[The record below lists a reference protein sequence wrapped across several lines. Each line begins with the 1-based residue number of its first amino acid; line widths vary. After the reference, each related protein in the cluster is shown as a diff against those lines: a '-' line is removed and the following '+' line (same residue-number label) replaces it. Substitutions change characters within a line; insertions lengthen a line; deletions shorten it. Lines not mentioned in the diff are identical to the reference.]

1 MKRWK
6 LVSGL
11 LLVFVLGIL
20 AGAFGTRIYLKDRF
34 AHLRKDPKARQ
45 AFIMR
50 KLSKELE
57 LTQEQKIK
65 VEKIVEQVGAK
76 RREFFLKNR
85 PEIKKIMDEGFAQI
99 KKELNNDQQKK
110 LDVLREENFFL
121 RNAEKR
127 EMPAASTNDFTVSKA
142 RQSSV
147 F

>member
-6 LVSGL
+6 LASGL

-45 AFIMR
+45 AFIMG

-57 LTQEQKIK
+57 LTPDQKIK
-65 VEKIVEQVGAK
+65 VEKIVEQTGAK

-85 PEIKKIMDEGFAQI
+85 PEIKKIMDEGFLQI

-110 LDVLREENFFL
+110 LDVMREEFK
-121 RNAEKR
+121 KR
-127 EMPAASTNDFTVSKA
+127 RKA
-142 RQSSV
+142 RDASRFHQ
-147 F
+147 

>member
-20 AGAFGTRIYLKDRF
+20 AGSFGTRVYLKDRF

-57 LTQEQKIK
+57 LTQDQKIT
-65 VEKIVEQVGAK
+65 VEKIVAQVGEK

-85 PEIKKIMDEGFAQI
+85 PEIKRIMDEGFLQI

-110 LDVLREENFFL
+110 LDELREEY
-121 RNAEKR
+121 EKR
-127 EMPAASTNDFTVSKA
+127 RKA
-142 RQSSV
+142 RDAGRFHQ
-147 F
+147 

>member
-6 LVSGL
+6 LVLGL

-34 AHLRKDPKARQ
+34 AHFRKDPKARQ

-57 LTQEQKIK
+57 LTPEQKIK
-65 VEKIVEQVGAK
+65 VEKIVAQVGEK

-99 KKELNNDQQKK
+99 RKELNNDQQKK
-110 LDVLREENFFL
+110 LDVLREEF
-121 RNAEKR
+121 EKR
-127 EMPAASTNDFTVSKA
+127 RKA
-142 RQSSV
+142 RYSSR
-147 F
+147 FHQ

>member
-6 LVSGL
+6 LISGL

-57 LTQEQKIK
+57 LTPDQKIK
-65 VEKIVEQVGAK
+65 IEKIVEQLGEK

-85 PEIKKIMDEGFAQI
+85 PEIKKIMDEGFLQI
-99 KKELNNDQQKK
+99 KKELDDDQQKK
-110 LDVLREENFFL
+110 LDELREEF
-121 RNAEKR
+121 EKR
-127 EMPAASTNDFTVSKA
+127 RKA
-142 RQSSV
+142 RYSSR
-147 F
+147 FHQ

>member
-45 AFIMR
+45 AFIMG

-57 LTQEQKIK
+57 LTQDQKIK

-85 PEIKKIMDEGFAQI
+85 PEIKKIMDEGFLQI
-99 KKELNNDQQKK
+99 KKELNNNQQKK
-110 LDVLREENFFL
+110 LDVLREKF
-121 RNAEKR
+121 EKR
-127 EMPAASTNDFTVSKA
+127 RKA
-142 RQSSV
+142 RDVSRFHQ
-147 F
+147 

>member
-45 AFIMR
+45 AFIMG

-57 LTQEQKIK
+57 LTPDQKIK
-65 VEKIVEQVGAK
+65 VEKIVEQTGAK

-85 PEIKKIMDEGFAQI
+85 PEKKKIMDEGFLQI

-110 LDVLREENFFL
+110 LDVMREEFK
-121 RNAEKR
+121 KR
-127 EMPAASTNDFTVSKA
+127 RKA
-142 RQSSV
+142 RDASRFHQ
-147 F
+147 

>member
-45 AFIMR
+45 AFIMG

-57 LTQEQKIK
+57 LTPDQKIK
-65 VEKIVEQVGAK
+65 VEKIVEQTGAK

-85 PEIKKIMDEGFAQI
+85 PEIKKIMDEGFLQI

-110 LDVLREENFFL
+110 LDVLRAEF
-121 RNAEKR
+121 EKR
-127 EMPAASTNDFTVSKA
+127 RKA
-142 RQSSV
+142 RDASRFHQ
-147 F
+147 

>member
-45 AFIMR
+45 AFIMG

-57 LTQEQKIK
+57 LTPDQKIK

-85 PEIKKIMDEGFAQI
+85 PEIKKIMDEGFLQI

-110 LDVLREENFFL
+110 LDVLRAEF
-121 RNAEKR
+121 EKR
-127 EMPAASTNDFTVSKA
+127 RKA
-142 RQSSV
+142 RDASRFHQ
-147 F
+147 

>member
-20 AGAFGTRIYLKDRF
+20 AGSFGTRVYLKDRF
-34 AHLRKDPKARQ
+34 EHLRKDPKARQ

-57 LTQEQKIK
+57 LTQDQKTKI
-65 VEKIVEQVGAK
+65 EKIVEQVGAK
-76 RREFFLKNR
+76 RRQFFLKNR
-85 PEIKKIMDEGFAQI
+85 PEIKRIMDEGFLQI

-110 LDVLREENFFL
+110 LDALRKEF
-121 RNAEKR
+121 EKR
-127 EMPAASTNDFTVSKA
+127 RKA
-142 RQSSV
+142 RDASRFHQ
-147 F
+147 

>member
-45 AFIMR
+45 AFIMG

-57 LTQEQKIK
+57 LTPDQKIK
-65 VEKIVEQVGAK
+65 VEKIVEQTGAK

-85 PEIKKIMDEGFAQI
+85 PEIKKIMDEGFLQI

-110 LDVLREENFFL
+110 LDVMREEFK
-121 RNAEKR
+121 KR
-127 EMPAASTNDFTVSKA
+127 RKA
-142 RQSSV
+142 RDASRFHQ
-147 F
+147 

>member
-6 LVSGL
+6 LASGL

-45 AFIMR
+45 AFIMG

-57 LTQEQKIK
+57 LTPDQKIK
-65 VEKIVEQVGAK
+65 VEKIVEQTGAK

-85 PEIKKIMDEGFAQI
+85 PEIKKIMDEGFLQI

-110 LDVLREENFFL
+110 LDVLREEFK
-121 RNAEKR
+121 KR
-127 EMPAASTNDFTVSKA
+127 RKA
-142 RQSSV
+142 RDASRFHQ
-147 F
+147 

>member
-20 AGAFGTRIYLKDRF
+20 AGSFGTRVYLKDRF

-57 LTQEQKIK
+57 LTQDQKIT
-65 VEKIVEQVGAK
+65 VEKIVAQVGEK

-85 PEIKKIMDEGFAQI
+85 PEIKRIMDEGFLQI

-110 LDVLREENFFL
+110 LDELREEY
-121 RNAEKR
+121 EKR
-127 EMPAASTNDFTVSKA
+127 RKA
-142 RQSSV
+142 RDASRFHQ
-147 F
+147 

>member
-57 LTQEQKIK
+57 LTPDQKTKI
-65 VEKIVEQVGAK
+65 EKIVAQVGAK

-85 PEIKKIMDEGFAQI
+85 PEIKRIMDEGFSQI

-110 LDVLREENFFL
+110 LDVLREEF
-121 RNAEKR
+121 EKR
-127 EMPAASTNDFTVSKA
+127 RKA
-142 RQSSV
+142 RDASRFHQ
-147 F
+147 

>member
-57 LTQEQKIK
+57 LTPDQKIK
-65 VEKIVEQVGAK
+65 VEKIVAQVGAK

-85 PEIKKIMDEGFAQI
+85 PEIKRIMDEGFLQI

-110 LDVLREENFFL
+110 LDVLREEF
-121 RNAEKR
+121 EKR
-127 EMPAASTNDFTVSKA
+127 RKA
-142 RQSSV
+142 RDTSRFHQ
-147 F
+147 

>member
-45 AFIMR
+45 AFIMG

-57 LTQEQKIK
+57 LTPDQKIK
-65 VEKIVEQVGAK
+65 VEKIVEQTGAK

-85 PEIKKIMDEGFAQI
+85 PEIKKIMDEGFLQI

-110 LDVLREENFFL
+110 LDVLREEF
-121 RNAEKR
+121 EKR
-127 EMPAASTNDFTVSKA
+127 RKSRDASRFH
-142 RQSSV
+142 Q
-147 F
+147 

>member
-20 AGAFGTRIYLKDRF
+20 AGAFGARIYLKDRF

-45 AFIMR
+45 AFIMG

-57 LTQEQKIK
+57 LTQDQKIK
-65 VEKIVEQVGAK
+65 IGKIVEQMGAK
-76 RREFFLKNR
+76 RREFYLKNR
-85 PEIKKIMDEGFAQI
+85 PEIKRIMDEGFLQI

-110 LDVLREENFFL
+110 LDVLREEF
-121 RNAEKR
+121 EKR
-127 EMPAASTNDFTVSKA
+127 KKA
-142 RQSSV
+142 RDASRYHQ
-147 F
+147 

>member
-20 AGAFGTRIYLKDRF
+20 AGAFGARIYLKDRF

-45 AFIMR
+45 AFIMG

-57 LTQEQKIK
+57 LTQDQKIK
-65 VEKIVEQVGAK
+65 IGKIVEQMGAK
-76 RREFFLKNR
+76 RREFYLKNR
-85 PEIKKIMDEGFAQI
+85 PEIKSPEIKRIMDEGFLQI

-110 LDVLREENFFL
+110 LDVLREEF
-121 RNAEKR
+121 EKR
-127 EMPAASTNDFTVSKA
+127 SKA
-142 RQSSV
+142 RYSSR
-147 F
+147 FHQ

>member
-6 LVSGL
+6 LISGL

-34 AHLRKDPKARQ
+34 EHIRKDPKARQ

-57 LTQEQKIK
+57 LTPEQKIK
-65 VEKIVEQVGAK
+65 VEKIVEQLGEK

-85 PEIKKIMDEGFAQI
+85 PEIKKIMDEGFLQI
-99 KKELNNDQQKK
+99 KKELNNDQQNK
-110 LDVLREENFFL
+110 LDVLREEF
-121 RNAEKR
+121 EKR
-127 EMPAASTNDFTVSKA
+127 RKA
-142 RQSSV
+142 RYSSR
-147 F
+147 FHQ

>member
-57 LTQEQKIK
+57 LTQDQKTKI
-65 VEKIVEQVGAK
+65 EKIVAQVGAK

-85 PEIKKIMDEGFAQI
+85 PEIKKIMDEGFLQI

-110 LDVLREENFFL
+110 LDVLRAEF
-121 RNAEKR
+121 EKR
-127 EMPAASTNDFTVSKA
+127 RKA
-142 RQSSV
+142 RDASRFHQ
-147 F
+147 

>member
-45 AFIMR
+45 AFIMG

-57 LTQEQKIK
+57 LTPDQKIK
-65 VEKIVEQVGAK
+65 VEKIVEQMGAK

-85 PEIKKIMDEGFAQI
+85 PEIKKIMDEGFLQI

-110 LDVLREENFFL
+110 LDVLRAEF
-121 RNAEKR
+121 EKR
-127 EMPAASTNDFTVSKA
+127 RKA
-142 RQSSV
+142 RDASRFHQ
-147 F
+147 

>member
-57 LTQEQKIK
+57 LTPDQKIK
-65 VEKIVEQVGAK
+65 VEKIVAQVGAK
-76 RREFFLKNR
+76 RRELFLKNR
-85 PEIKKIMDEGFAQI
+85 PETKKIMDEGFLQI

-110 LDVLREENFFL
+110 LDVLRAEF
-121 RNAEKR
+121 EKR
-127 EMPAASTNDFTVSKA
+127 RKA
-142 RQSSV
+142 RDASRFHQ
-147 F
+147 

>member
-6 LVSGL
+6 LVLGL

-45 AFIMR
+45 AFIMG

-57 LTQEQKIK
+57 LTPDQKIK
-65 VEKIVEQVGAK
+65 VEKIVEQTGAK

-85 PEIKKIMDEGFAQI
+85 PEIKKIMDEGFLQI

-110 LDVLREENFFL
+110 LDVMREEFK
-121 RNAEKR
+121 KR
-127 EMPAASTNDFTVSKA
+127 RKA
-142 RQSSV
+142 RDASRFHQ
-147 F
+147 

>member
-20 AGAFGTRIYLKDRF
+20 VGAFGTRIYLKDKF
-34 AHLRKDPKARQ
+34 THFRKDPKARQ

-57 LTQEQKIK
+57 LTQDQKIT
-65 VEKIVEQVGAK
+65 VEKIVAQVGEK

-85 PEIKKIMDEGFAQI
+85 PEIKRIMDEGFLQI

-110 LDVLREENFFL
+110 LDVLRAEF
-121 RNAEKR
+121 EKR
-127 EMPAASTNDFTVSKA
+127 REGRDAKRF
-142 RQSSV
+142 QQ
-147 F
+147 

>member
-34 AHLRKDPKARQ
+34 AHLRKDPKAKQ

-57 LTQEQKIK
+57 LTQDQKIK

-85 PEIKKIMDEGFAQI
+85 PEIKKIMDEGFLQI

-110 LDVLREENFFL
+110 LDVLREEF
-121 RNAEKR
+121 EKR
-127 EMPAASTNDFTVSKA
+127 RKA
-142 RQSSV
+142 RDASRFHQ
-147 F
+147 

>member
-45 AFIMR
+45 ALIMR
-50 KLSKELE
+50 KLSRELE
-57 LTQEQKIK
+57 LTQDQEIK
-65 VEKIVEQVGAK
+65 VEKIVEQVGEK

-85 PEIKKIMDEGFAQI
+85 PKIKRIMDEGFLQI

-110 LDVLREENFFL
+110 LDELREEF
-121 RNAEKR
+121 EKR
-127 EMPAASTNDFTVSKA
+127 RKA
-142 RQSSV
+142 RDASRFHQ
-147 F
+147 

>member
-45 AFIMR
+45 AFIMG

-57 LTQEQKIK
+57 LTPDQKIK
-65 VEKIVEQVGAK
+65 VEKIVEQTGAK

-85 PEIKKIMDEGFAQI
+85 PEIKKIMDEGFLQI

-110 LDVLREENFFL
+110 LDVMREEFK
-121 RNAEKR
+121 KR
-127 EMPAASTNDFTVSKA
+127 RKAIDASRFH
-142 RQSSV
+142 Q
-147 F
+147 

>member
-6 LVSGL
+6 LISGL

-34 AHLRKDPKARQ
+34 AHFRKDPKAKQ

-57 LTQEQKIK
+57 LTQDQKIK

-85 PEIKKIMDEGFAQI
+85 PEIKKIMDEGFLQI

-110 LDVLREENFFL
+110 LDVLREKF
-121 RNAEKR
+121 EKR
-127 EMPAASTNDFTVSKA
+127 RKA
-142 RQSSV
+142 RDASRFHQ
-147 F
+147 